1 MGFITNL
8 PLSRLFNGV
17 FTVVDKLTKWVKLI
31 PMVVGEGELS
41 TFPVAHLFLDR
52 IMHSFGVPHIV
63 LHDWDPCFTLQF
75 WTMLW
80 ELLGTRVS
88 LSSAY
93 HPESD
98 GQTERVH
105 QTVE

>member
-1 MGFITNL
+1 MGFIIDL
-8 PLSRLFNGV
+8 PLSRSSNGM
-17 FTVVDKLTKWVKLI
+17 FTVVDKLTNWVKLI

-41 TFPVAHLFLDR
+41 MLIVTHLFFNH

-63 LHDWDPCFTLQF
+63 LYNWDSHFTSWF
-75 WTMLW
+75 CTMLW

-93 HPESD
+93 HPESN
-98 GQTERVH
+98 GQIERVH

>member
-1 MGFITNL
+1 MDFITDL
-8 PLSRLFNGV
+8 PLSWSFNGV

-41 TFPVAHLFLDR
+41 TLFVAHLFFNH
-52 IMHSFGVPHIV
+52 IVYTFGVPQMVI
-63 LHDWDPCFTLQF
+63 HDRGSQFTSYF
-75 WTMLW
+75 WTTLW

-88 LSSAY
+88 LSSTY

-98 GQTERVH
+98 RQTERVH

>member
-1 MGFITNL
+1 MAC
-8 PLSRLFNGV
+8 
-17 FTVVDKLTKWVKLI
+17 FTIVDKLTKWVKLI

-41 TFPVAHLFLDR
+41 TSSIEHLFFNHLV
-52 IMHSFGVPHIV
+52 HSFGFPHVV
-63 LHDWDPCFTLQF
+63 LHDWDPPIYLF
-75 WTMLW
+75 WTTLW
-80 ELLGTRVS
+80 ELLGTRVF
-88 LSSAY
+88 LSSTY